1 MDHLLKD
8 IQPIE
13 IVAGYKAQ
21 FIHTATNTYSFVE
34 VVAGAAMPQHEHMHE
49 QVSQVLEGRFEF
61 TIDGVTKVYEPGT
74 VAVIPGHVRHGGVAL
89 TDCKL
94 LDVFSPVR
102 EDYFQLTKQS
112 MVDDR

>member
-1 MDHLLKD
+1 MELLLKD

-13 IVAGYKAQ
+13 IVAGYKAK
-21 FIHTATNTYSFVE
+21 FIHTANNTYSFVE
-34 VVAGAAMPQHEHMHE
+34 VTAGAVMPQHEHMHE

-61 TIDGVTKVYEPGT
+61 TIDAVTNIYEPGM
-74 VAVIPGHVRHGGVAL
+74 VVVIPGHVRHGGVAL

-102 EDYFQLTKQS
+102 EDYYQLSKANS
-112 MVDDR
+112 